1 MPAPDASD
9 RPTKGLEIGITL
21 GFLLAVVAII
31 AYFLAPGL
39 VVNKRITVECKA
51 GPTASAVPPTPS
63 PEISKLTHDEKLII
77 GLLCI
82 CVMVWFFKVAIFSE
96 LVDRMEKLEARLD
109 QWGKHD
115 ATTRETIMKLLEPTP
130 ARQ

>member
-1 MPAPDASD
+1 MPAPDACD
-9 RPTKGLEIGITL
+9 RPTKAVEIGITL

-39 VVNKRITVECKA
+39 VVSKRITVECKA
-51 GPTASAVPPTPS
+51 APPASAVPPTPS
-63 PEISKLTHDEKLII
+63 PEISKLTLDDRLVAGLFFSCIMVGLVKL
-77 GLLCI
+77 
-82 CVMVWFFKVAIFSE
+82 MTTSE